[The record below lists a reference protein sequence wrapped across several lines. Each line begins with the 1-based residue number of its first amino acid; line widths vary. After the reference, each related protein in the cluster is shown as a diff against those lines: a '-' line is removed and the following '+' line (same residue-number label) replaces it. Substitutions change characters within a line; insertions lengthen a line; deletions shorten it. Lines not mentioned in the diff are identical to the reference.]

1 MWKAPGGEFAAIE
14 ALRARLP
21 GPPSGEVW
29 IGDDAAVVG
38 LLPGA
43 PLLLTTDLV
52 VEGVHVDLRLSS
64 VADVGFKAVMASV
77 SDVAA
82 MGGEPLHL
90 LVAVS
95 GPPETDL
102 GTLYEGV
109 AEAAAASGAAVVGG
123 DLSGGPV
130 LALACAV
137 TGTLRPFAPGDAPVT
152 RAGARPG
159 DRLFVTGALGRSAA
173 GLRLLR
179 EDARATGPL
188 VEAHR
193 RPRARVAEG
202 RAARRGGARA
212 MIDVSDG
219 LAADLGHLAD
229 ASKVGFELVS
239 VPVAPGCSLEEAL
252 GGGEDYELVLAA
264 PDPGRLLAAFE
275 EAGLAPPL
283 EIGCCVADPTRRLLE
298 GRPLAPTGFEHR
310 FAPP

>member
-1 MWKAPGGEFAAIE
+1 MREASGGEFAAIE
-14 ALRARLP
+14 VLRARLP
-21 GPPSGEVW
+21 GPPPDEVW
-29 IGDDAAVVG
+29 MGDDAAVVA
-38 LLPGA
+38 PPSA

-52 VEGVHVDLRLSS
+52 VEGVHVDLGYSS
-64 VADVGFKAVMASV
+64 PEDVGFKAVMAAV

-102 GTLYEGV
+102 GALYEGV
-109 AEAAAASGAAVVGG
+109 AAAAAAAGAAVVGG
-123 DLSGGPV
+123 DLSAGPV

-152 RAGARPG
+152 RGGARPG
-159 DRLFVTGALGRSAA
+159 DRLYVTGALGRSAA

-179 EDARATGPL
+179 EDAGATGPL

-202 RAARRGGARA
+202 RAARLGGASA

-229 ASKVGFELVS
+229 ASGVGFELVP
-239 VPVAPGCSLEEAL
+239 VPVAPGCTLDEAL

-264 PDPGRLLAAFE
+264 PDAARLSEAFA

-283 EIGCCVADPTRRLLE
+283 EIGRCVEDPARRLLE
-298 GRPLAPTGFEHR
+298 GRPLPPRGFEHR
-310 FAPP
+310 FARP